1 MGDYLAK
8 GMMWMLRR
16 CIFAVALLLPVL
28 FMSANLAEAGAFEH
42 ANTAKGVPSAIGEI
56 ACHGE
61 DELEDQMMTG
71 LEDAYADAFTV
82 SDKFRLTSPVQNKAL
97 MSTVHKDA
105 IVHGHFYNRGH
116 SNADLIRYANE
127 VLGRNYR
134 PTDDEYKEIRKNA
147 GKPYKLSPQVA
158 SDLKQYA
165 TDNGIRYF
173 LFCNVSHIE
182 VWLKK
187 TIFSQNDFERGKTLT
202 IEMEYYLV
210 DAKTGYVYD
219 GFSHESKTANMI
231 NALIVQGGKNMPVN
245 MLFQRVME
253 EQVKKVVND
262 MGSKGLDRLKAV
274 SGT

>member
-1 MGDYLAK
+1 MVVL
-8 GMMWMLRR
+8 LLP
-16 CIFAVALLLPVL
+16 ALLL
-28 FMSANLAEAGAFEH
+28 SASLAEAGAFEH
-42 ANTAKGVPSAIGEI
+42 ANMAKGVPSAIGEI

-82 SDKFRLTSPVQNKAL
+82 SDKFRLMSPAGNKAL
-97 MSTVHKDA
+97 MSAVHKDA

-134 PTDDEYKEIRKNA
+134 PTDEEYKEIRRNA
-147 GKPYKLSPQVA
+147 GTPYKLSPQVA
-158 SDLKQYA
+158 ADVKQYA
-165 TDNGIRYF
+165 IDNGIRYL

-202 IEMEYYLV
+202 IELEYYLV

-219 GFSHESKTANMI
+219 GFSRESKTANMI

-253 EQVKKVVND
+253 EQVKKVVKD
-262 MGSKGLDRLKAV
+262 MGNKGLDRLKAV
-274 SGT
+274 SGV